1 MKLGQRQ
8 LYENV
13 EYFSNLFVK
22 VMGYSQEIENLA
34 FSLKLFD
41 LSFVKKKLLNLSND
55 ELLNEI
61 ELSRGSFNVIFE
73 LSFYFYFFT
82 FFSFLLLLFYIL
94 FYYFNFNFLF
104 LFDTRI
110 KWIFYYFFYY
120 FFIILFLLLFMKIDF

>member
-73 LSFYFYFFT
+73 LIFYFFT
-82 FFSFLLLLFYIL
+82 FFSFSLLFFSYCI
-94 FYYFNFNFLF
+94 
-104 LFDTRI
+104 I
-110 KWIFYYFFYY
+110 
-120 FFIILFLLLFMKIDF
+120 FFIFIVFVLYFVFS